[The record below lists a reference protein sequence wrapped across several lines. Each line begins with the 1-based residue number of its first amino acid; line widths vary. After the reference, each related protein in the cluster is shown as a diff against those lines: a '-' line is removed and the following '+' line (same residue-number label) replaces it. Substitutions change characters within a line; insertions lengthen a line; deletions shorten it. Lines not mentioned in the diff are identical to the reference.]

1 MSGAEHAVRR
11 PQRAPA
17 SSRTLCGPMSAPLT
31 RTLLL
36 LCCAPALA
44 LGACAKSVSTSAFK
58 GEQHDVAQTVA
69 NLQSDVTASDQ
80 KKICSRDLSS
90 SLVTKLNTVHEVKN
104 GRPVSR
110 AVAGRCQ
117 KVVKDQLGEVDNLDL
132 TVESVA
138 VHAAGAARSAT
149 AVVSSTFEGKKR
161 RSTLSL
167 TFESG
172 SWKLSGLS

>member
-1 MSGAEHAVRR
+1 MA
-11 PQRAPA
+11 A
-17 SSRTLCGPMSAPLT
+17 SVKSLGAPL
-31 RTLLL
+31 
-36 LCCAPALA
+36 AVLA
-44 LGACAKSVSTSAFK
+44 LGGALAGCASGVSTSSFK

-90 SLVTKLNTVHEVKN
+90 SLVKRLN
-104 GRPVSR
+104 GAPGGCRR
-110 AVAGRCQ
+110 A
-117 KVVKDQLGEVDNLDL
+117 VKDQLAEVDNLDL

-172 SWKLSGLS
+172 SWKLSGVG